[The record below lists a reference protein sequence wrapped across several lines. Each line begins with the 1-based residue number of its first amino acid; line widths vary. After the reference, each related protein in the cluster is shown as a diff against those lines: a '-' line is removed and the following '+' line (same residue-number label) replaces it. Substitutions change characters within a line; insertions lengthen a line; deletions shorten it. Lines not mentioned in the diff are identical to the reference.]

1 LKTWHLL
8 ILTLPTEN
16 ATARMR
22 FWRALKAM
30 GCAVLRD
37 GVYLLP
43 RSETSG
49 LVLQEVAE
57 GIIEAGGTANLVEV
71 TSRDRAQDEL
81 FRALFDRT
89 EDYAALAKSL
99 SAARKSLSRLSAPE
113 INRALR
119 RLRREY
125 EALRAIDFF
134 PAEAATRAEA
144 GWNDFVGVVDTV
156 LSPDEPHAAD
166 ASIRRLD
173 RKDYQGRIWA
183 TRRHLWVDRVASAW
197 LIRRFIDSKA
207 RFVWLDKATSCPR
220 KALGFDFDGAAFT
233 HVGDK
238 VTFEVLVESFGL
250 DRDPALGRLG
260 ELVHALDVGGPVV
273 PECSGFEALMTG
285 ARQRAADDDA
295 LLQQMTPMLDS
306 LHAFY
311 SEPVAK
317 DKRR

>member
-49 LVLQEVAE
+49 FALQEVAE

-207 RFVWLDKATSCPR
+207 RFVWLDKPTSCPR

-273 PECSGFEALMTG
+273 PESSGFEALMTG